1 MWVYFWTVFSSINLS
16 TIAGFL
22 VGVYVDLY
30 FRSVR
35 VEDSKGPEWEQK
47 GQFGAAARI
56 QRELPVLR
64 WGGWTGNHEAGWWW
78 GRF

>member
-1 MWVYFWTVFSSINLS
+1 M
-16 TIAGFL
+16 
-22 VGVYVDLY
+22 DLY

-35 VEDSKGPEWEQK
+35 VETRKGREREQK

-64 WGGWTGNHEAGWWW
+64 WGGWRGNHKAG
-78 GRF
+78 GGGVDSEGEPPGHSVKNPLQCRRP